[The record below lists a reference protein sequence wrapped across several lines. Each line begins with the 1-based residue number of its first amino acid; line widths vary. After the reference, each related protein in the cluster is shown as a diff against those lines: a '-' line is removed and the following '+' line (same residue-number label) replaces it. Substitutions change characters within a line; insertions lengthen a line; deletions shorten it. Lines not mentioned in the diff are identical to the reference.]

1 MATKAQLEA
10 VIADLNM
17 EMSMAREKYGDL
29 LEEFKQATEA
39 NDVLRSELNVRTG
52 ATRIPFIANQSSYK
66 ERAEAAR
73 MQAMQSGRV
82 VRV

>member
-10 VIADLNM
+10 TIADLNM

-29 LEEFKQATEA
+29 LSEFKQATEA